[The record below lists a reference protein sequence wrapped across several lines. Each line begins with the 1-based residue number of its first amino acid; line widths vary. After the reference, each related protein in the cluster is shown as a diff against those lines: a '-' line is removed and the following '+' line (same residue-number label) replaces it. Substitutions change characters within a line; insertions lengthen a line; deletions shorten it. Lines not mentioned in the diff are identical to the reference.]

1 MRFARQRFIDQFFVY
16 GWPVAQVDAGR
27 GLRVD
32 AANQVLV
39 QLFRYERHEWREQGD
54 KRDQALIERE
64 VRGHL
69 VLVHASFPEAFA
81 TAPQVPVRQI
91 LQEFLDGCRRL

>member
-16 GWPVAQVDAGR
+16 GWPIAQVDAGR

-39 QLFRYERHEWREQGD
+39 QLFRHERHERREQGD
-54 KRDQALIERE
+54 KRGQALVERE
-64 VRGHL
+64 VRGYL
-69 VLVHASFPEAFA
+69 VVVHAGFPEALA

-91 LQEFLDGCRRL
+91 FQEFLDGCRGL